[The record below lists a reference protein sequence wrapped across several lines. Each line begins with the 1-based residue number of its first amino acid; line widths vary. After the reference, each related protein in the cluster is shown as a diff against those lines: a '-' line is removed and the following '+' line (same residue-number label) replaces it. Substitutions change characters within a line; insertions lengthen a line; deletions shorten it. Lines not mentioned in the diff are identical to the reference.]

1 MATKKKKP
9 TRRAVKKARKKS
21 AFKSPEV
28 IAIFLFL
35 AAAFI
40 LLSLVTYHADDP
52 SWASASVGQKTRN
65 FGGRVGASLSEWL
78 FQLLGLASF
87 ILPFSMIY
95 MGIRTL
101 KTDEELQYST
111 KILSFLVLLLIVS
124 SLFTLVFGQVTWHG
138 GEFSAGGLLGHLLS
152 SFSIRYLNHTGS
164 LLFLLGFLI
173 LSILFATHIS
183 LKKVGT
189 FINLLFKTSFKNV
202 RIRITHHKKEK
213 SREKARQKV
222 MEKYAAAKQKKMA
235 EPKKKKSPPPEE
247 KTTAPKERPRKE
259 KKVVIKEPVLPPPP
273 PDDFLFPELG
283 KKEGYQIPPF
293 DLLDWGKQA
302 EKIDKDEL
310 FQKKNII
317 EDKLRQFQVLGE
329 IRGYHPGPIITTY
342 EFFPDPG
349 IKVSQV
355 ANLSEEVSLA
365 LEAISVRIQ
374 RIPGKSSLG
383 IEVPNN
389 TKEVIKIRD
398 VIQSEKFLESKSMLT
413 FALGKTVHG
422 EVYTT
427 DLTAMPHLLIAGATG
442 TGKSVCLNSLIT
454 SILYKATPDEV
465 KLILIDPKR
474 LEFSTF
480 EDIPHLMCPVVKDP
494 RKAEGI
500 LLDAIKKMEAR
511 YKKMSLLNVRNIQQ
525 YNQMV
530 KRILKEGKTL
540 SEEEKEDLKPLAYI
554 VIIIDELAELM
565 MIGAKEVEY
574 CIARIAQLARAVGI
588 HLVMATQRP
597 STDVITGT
605 IKNNFPSRI
614 AFRVPTKIDARI
626 ILDSQGAEKLLGNGD
641 LLFMPPNFPR
651 VIRLHGAFISLQ
663 ETNRVVDFVK
673 NQAAPEYDEKII
685 NVLKGK
691 TVPQDEEEEEEKDPR
706 FEKAVELIL
715 LTGQASASYLQRR
728 LRLGYARAARVLDQ
742 IEQEGIVG
750 PSEGSKPREILV
762 DPQTYLKSLETES
775 D

>member
-9 TRRAVKKARKKS
+9 ARRPVKKAKKKS
-21 AFKSPEV
+21 AFKSPEI
-28 IAIFLFL
+28 IAILLFL

-52 SWASASVGQKTRN
+52 SWASSSVGQKTRN
-65 FGGRVGASLSEWL
+65 FGGRVGASLAEWL
-78 FQLLGLASF
+78 FQLLGLAAF

-95 MGIRTL
+95 LGIRTF
-101 KTDEELQYST
+101 KPDEELLYGA
-111 KILSFLVLLLIVS
+111 KILGLLILLLIVS
-124 SLFTLVFGQVTWHG
+124 SLFALILQPGSWRG
-138 GEFSAGGLLGHLLS
+138 GEFSAGGLVGHLLS
-152 SFSIRYLNHTGS
+152 SFFIRYLNHTGTLLLLIGS
-164 LLFLLGFLI
+164 LVLT
-173 LSILFATHIS
+173 ILFATHFS
-183 LKKVGT
+183 LLKFGAFLKR
-189 FINLLFKTSFKNV
+189 FFQTSFRNV
-202 RIRITHHKKEK
+202 RIRITHHKKGK

-222 MEKYAAAKQKKMA
+222 LEKYAAAKQQKKA
-235 EPKKKKSPPPEE
+235 EPKKKKASSPEE
-247 KTTAPKERPRKE
+247 KPPASKERPRKE
-259 KKVVIKEPVLPPPP
+259 KKVVIKEPVKPPPP
-273 PDDFLFPELG
+273 PDDFLFPEMG
-283 KKEGYQIPPF
+283 KKEGYQYPPF

-302 EKIDKDEL
+302 EKIDKEEL
-310 FQKKNII
+310 FQKKHII
-317 EDKLRQFQVLGE
+317 EDKLRQFQVQGE
-329 IRGYHPGPIITTY
+329 IREYHPGPIITTY
-342 EFFPDPG
+342 EFFPDAG

-398 VIQSEKFLESKSMLT
+398 VIQSEKFLESKSKLT

-427 DLTAMPHLLIAGATG
+427 DLTTMPHLLIAGATG

-474 LEFSTF
+474 LEFANF
-480 EDIPHLMCPVVKDP
+480 EGIPHLMCPVVKNP
-494 RKAEGI
+494 RKVEGI

-511 YKKMSLLNVRNIQQ
+511 YKKMALLNVRNIQQ
-525 YNQMV
+525 YNQMT
-530 KRILKEGKTL
+530 KRLLKEGKNLT
-540 SEEEKEDLKPLAYI
+540 EEEREDLKPLPYI

-574 CIARIAQLARAVGI
+574 CIARLAQLARAVGI

-614 AFRVPTKIDARI
+614 SFRVPTKIDARI
-626 ILDSQGAEKLLGNGD
+626 ILDTQGAEKLLGNGD

-651 VIRLHGAFISLQ
+651 VIRLHGSFISLQ
-663 ETNRVVDFVK
+663 ETNRIVDFVK
-673 NQAAPEYDEKII
+673 NQAEPQYDEKII
-685 NVLKGK
+685 SVLKGK
-691 TVPQDEEEEEEKDPR
+691 AVPTEEEEAEEKDPL
-706 FEKAVELIL
+706 FMKAVELIL

-728 LRLGYARAARVLDQ
+728 LRLGYARAARIIDQ
-742 IEQEGIVG
+742 MEQEGIVG
-750 PSEGSKPREILV
+750 PSEGSKSREILV
-762 DPQTYLKSLETES
+762 DPKTYLKTLEAEP

>member
-9 TRRAVKKARKKS
+9 TRRPVKKARKKS

-329 IRGYHPGPIITTY
+329 IREYHPGPIITTY

-691 TVPQDEEEEEEKDPR
+691 TVPQDEEEEEEKDPM